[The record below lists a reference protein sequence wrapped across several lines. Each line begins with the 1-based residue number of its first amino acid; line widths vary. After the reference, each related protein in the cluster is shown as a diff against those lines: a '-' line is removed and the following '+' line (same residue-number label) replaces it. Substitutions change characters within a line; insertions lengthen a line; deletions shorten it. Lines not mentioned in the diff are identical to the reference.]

1 MSTPDQPQTPPLT
14 RRQLRELRNT
24 ASTPVITPEEA
35 QADAD
40 AARAEEESSAPVVA
54 AEGAP
59 APVAE
64 AESTSD
70 SVIEAE
76 EPSRPVAPAALDLD
90 AEVHPVTRRQ
100 ARHLAQLRTG
110 SVDVVD
116 PENENE
122 PETESAGEPEIDPV
136 EELDSDAAP
145 HPDASPEAVVAEEH
159 PEDHSEAH
167 VDADAPA
174 PDPHDDVTPR
184 EHATPAAEEE
194 PEPAHV
200 VAPALGAQLLEE
212 GAAPVDLPPS
222 FDHLLTRGGSGS
234 SSAPNAL
241 ILSQTPE
248 TGSLS
253 VPILGTGELIIT
265 GSYALPESYGS
276 NGTTPGTSDGK
287 DLDAALLDGELP
299 PASSPTPIAAS
310 AAISTIKSADDII
323 RPPAPEKGSRLI
335 MTLAICAGALGLA
348 LATVLILTV
357 VNGYF

>member
-1 MSTPDQPQTPPLT
+1 MSTPDQPNTPPLT

-35 QADAD
+35 QADAE
-40 AARAEEESSAPVVA
+40 ASRAEEEQSAPVV
-54 AEGAP
+54 EPEVAP

-64 AESTSD
+64 AEPTSD
-70 SVIEAE
+70 PVADAE
-76 EPSRPVAPAALDLD
+76 VPPPSVAPAALDLD

-110 SVDVVD
+110 NVDVVD
-116 PENENE
+116 SAPTRE
-122 PETESAGEPEIDPV
+122 PESAEEPELDPAD
-136 EELDSDAAP
+136 EADSDDASQ
-145 HPDASPEAVVAEEH
+145 PDASGEVIVAEEH
-159 PEDHSEAH
+159 TEEHPDAD
-167 VDADAPA
+167 VDADSGAQA
-174 PDPHDDVTPR
+174 RHDDEAR
-184 EHATPAAEEE
+184 SEHAAPAAEDES
-194 PEPAHV
+194 EPAHV

-287 DLDAALLDGELP
+287 DLDAALMDGELP